1 MSGTL
6 FESSLP
12 PGQLGLV
19 QWAKKAI
26 CQMYSIGRIEFFH
39 HSFKIFAYLLF
50 LFLWELE
57 TPKVYTAPALYG
69 AMASAFL
76 PFR

>member
-1 MSGTL
+1 
-6 FESSLP
+6 
-12 PGQLGLV
+12 
-19 QWAKKAI
+19 
-26 CQMYSIGRIEFFH
+26 MYNIGRIEFFQ
-39 HSFKIFAYLLF
+39 HSFEIFAYLLF

-57 TPKVYTAPALYG
+57 TPKAYTAPALYG